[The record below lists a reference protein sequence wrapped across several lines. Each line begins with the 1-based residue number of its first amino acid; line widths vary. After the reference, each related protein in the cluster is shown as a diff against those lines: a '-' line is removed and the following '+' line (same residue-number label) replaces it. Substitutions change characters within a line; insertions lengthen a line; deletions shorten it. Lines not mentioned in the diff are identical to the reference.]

1 MSRRTARSV
10 CSICVISGSPPAA
23 ASVAATMEN
32 LWTSSAMKRLTR
44 AGSGELTCDTA
55 GPPPYAALAEAAFQ
69 YRDANP
75 RQMRTPRTSPSA
87 SILTSEGALAG
98 AENPRQPTTIP

>member
-1 MSRRTARSV
+1 VFSV
-10 CSICVISGSPPAA
+10 CTISGSPPPAG
-23 ASVAATMEN
+23 SSAATIES

-44 AGSGELTCDTA
+44 AGSGELTSDMA

-75 RQMRTPRTSPSA
+75 RRMRTPRTSPSA
-87 SILTSEGALAG
+87 SILPLA
-98 AENPRQPTTIP
+98 